1 MRRRKA
7 RYVIA
12 LTGLRRG
19 KGKRFGYDK
28 RLLVELPML
37 SENSAAALRHWIKF
51 YHQHLKDGLD
61 AELAAEYL
69 RAISADE
76 AALKELE
83 NKAGRR
89 S

>member
-1 MRRRKA
+1 
-7 RYVIA
+7 
-12 LTGLRRG
+12 
-19 KGKRFGYDK
+19 
-28 RLLVELPML
+28 ML
-37 SENSAAALRHWIKF
+37 YENSAAALRHWIKF
-51 YHQHLKDGLD
+51 YRQRLREGVD

-83 NKAGRR
+83 NKTGRR